1 MKIKLTNLFF
11 LIFIAMKCIAQENPV
26 TINGQVKSLKK
37 TISNVHIINKTTGQ
51 GTFSNENGKFAMN
64 VSLGDSILFS
74 SIVYQNRIIKITN
87 THIHSKS
94 MTVYLEPGLTEL
106 DVIELEQKIRTD
118 WSNMSV
124 PIGTVLDDDE
134 ITNKKPPNAEKLTN
148 PISGN
153 SGINFMNIFYLLTTK
168 IRKKN
173 KEKKRE
179 QKRILL
185 LKNEFSEKIKVLY
198 GDDFF
203 IESLNIPKDEIYL
216 FLDYCEG
223 LGLKELYNNNEF
235 QIKNFLVK
243 QSVQFNLLKK

>member
-118 WSNMSV
+118 WSN
-124 PIGTVLDDDE
+124 I
-134 ITNKKPPNAEKLTN
+134 
-148 PISGN
+148 
-153 SGINFMNIFYLLTTK
+153 
-168 IRKKN
+168 
-173 KEKKRE
+173 
-179 QKRILL
+179 
-185 LKNEFSEKIKVLY
+185 
-198 GDDFF
+198 
-203 IESLNIPKDEIYL
+203 
-216 FLDYCEG
+216 
-223 LGLKELYNNNEF
+223 
-235 QIKNFLVK
+235 
-243 QSVQFNLLKK
+243 